1 MLRFRGKHGINEA
14 PPLAPPRGVSGRGRG
29 RSPAGRAGPVAAAAI
44 AAMAWGASL
53 AECLREWEELQDGYQ
68 RIQVPPEPG
77 HPRARPAGALRPS
90 GERRGYRHRRWE
102 MPRGCPAPSPAGT
115 AGSRALA
122 SGVRVLSSRVPALGS
137 EPCALGQ
144 SVSEQGR
151 GARAVPG
158 RGAREERGTPGLMP
172 TVDVAW
178 RAQISR
184 FSCWERGAAVPG
196 VARPDEVRRCR
207 FTPYGS
213 SQLSSGQPGAGQ
225 PRRDSGQQSRG
236 VPESRHASA
245 RHLVP
250 SAVPCHRRG
259 WPGAPCQEGD
269 SVSEVL
275 PPALCNPQGAACR
288 GRSGQGSAHT
298 GSPKGKVGQP
308 SPAAA
313 RVTRLQLHRSLSP
326 SFPPGSGV
334 KRMLLRTRRRCAQ
347 IWGKG
352 GFEKPPLAP

>member
-1 MLRFRGKHGINEA
+1 MRPRPLPRPGACPEGGVAAA
-14 PPLAPPRGVSGRGRG
+14 PRAGPG
-29 RSPAGRAGPVAAAAI
+29 RSPPPPSPPWPGAPRSPSACASGRSCRTATSASRYHRSRDTPEHGPRERSGRAGSAGVT
-44 AAMAWGASL
+44 GTGGGR
-53 AECLREWEELQDGYQ
+53 C
-68 RIQVPPEPG
+68 
-77 HPRARPAGALRPS
+77 PAGAPHHLQRV
-90 GERRGYRHRRWE
+90 
-102 MPRGCPAPSPAGT
+102 PRAAGLW
-115 AGSRALA
+115 ALA

-172 TVDVAW
+172 AVDVAW

>member
-1 MLRFRGKHGINEA
+1 MGGAAGRLPAHPGTTGAGTPPSTARGSAPAERGAPGLPAPAVGDAPRVPRTISSGYRGQPGSGLWSPGAFLPCPSPGVRALRFGAKRFG
-14 PPLAPPRGVSGRGRG
+14 
-29 RSPAGRAGPVAAAAI
+29 AG
-44 AAMAWGASL
+44 
-53 AECLREWEELQDGYQ
+53 Q
-68 RIQVPPEPG
+68 
-77 HPRARPAGALRPS
+77 
-90 GERRGYRHRRWE
+90 
-102 MPRGCPAPSPAGT
+102 GC
-115 AGSRALA
+115 
-122 SGVRVLSSRVPALGS
+122 
-137 EPCALGQ
+137 Q
-144 SVSEQGR
+144 
-151 GARAVPG
+151 AVPG

-172 TVDVAW
+172 AVDVAW

-213 SQLSSGQPGAGQ
+213 SQPSSGQPGAGQ